1 MTDLRIYC
9 TEDYKKQVKTV
20 AVQKGVSVSDLLM
33 DIVQRTIPKHDPCAG
48 MIAELEHINTTLANN
63 GGRMTAEERQA
74 LKDRRTA
81 IKKIIERGEMNYED

>member
-9 TEDYKKQVKTV
+9 TEDYKKQVKTA

-33 DIVQRTIPKHDPCAG
+33 EIIQRTIPQEYTSADLT
-48 MIAELEHINTTLANN
+48 AELEHINTTLAIQ

-74 LKDRRTA
+74 LKYRRTA
-81 IKKIIERGEMNYED
+81 IKQELEKGEKEHG

>member
-33 DIVQRTIPKHDPCAG
+33 DIVQRTIPKHDPCAN
-48 MIAELEHINTTLANN
+48 MIAELEHINTTLAIN

-74 LKDRRTA
+74 LPYRSYNICQT
-81 IKKIIERGEMNYED
+81 

>member
-9 TEDYKKQVKTV
+9 TEDYKKQVKTA
-20 AVQKGVSVSDLLM
+20 AVRKGVSVSNLLM
-33 DIVQRTIPKHDPCAG
+33 EIVQRTIPQEDTCADLT
-48 MIAELEHINTTLANN
+48 AELEHINTTLATQ

-81 IKKIIERGEMNYED
+81 IKQIIERGEKEHG

>member
-9 TEDYKKQVKTV
+9 TEDYKKQVKTA

-33 DIVQRTIPKHDPCAG
+33 EIVQRPIPQEDACADL
-48 MIAELEHINTTLANN
+48 ITELEQINTILATQ
-63 GGRMTAEERQA
+63 GGRMAAEERQA

-81 IKKIIERGEMNYED
+81 IKQIIERGE